1 MSAAGALAA
10 KAGRIAAGTAVN
22 LAQGSYDVAK
32 DRALGIKDSMKERI
46 ADTTGGRIAAAI
58 QARQAAASTGSESA
72 TFEENSLSGGSKS
85 AEAAEEIAAFR
96 DRKS

>member
-1 MSAAGALAA
+1 MAA

-32 DRALGIKDSMKERI
+32 ERALEMQDNMKERI

-58 QARQAAASTGSESA
+58 QARQDAASTDSDSA
-72 TFEENSLSGGSKS
+72 TFPENSLAAGTRS
-85 AEAAEEIAAFR
+85 AEAEEEIAAFR
-96 DRKS
+96 NGKS